1 MFSLH
6 PHHGS
11 DIHPPFYAQD
21 AHTLFQFLTTPQPT
35 QSGMVTIKREG
46 NISERALFK
55 VLSYQLGAPINQ
67 DLTGLSADASHLKD
81 ALLKYCKVDERDILS
96 TLSHM
101 CKTYIDHFSDPA
113 FALLTNHE
121 TKLVNALQRY
131 AANHARVYPS
141 DIAEQKYFSKLAKY
155 AFLERR
161 MANYA
166 YSNTALLALFTLV
179 PRERVGDALASIDH
193 HKHPSLYLA
202 AFSIIQGKNII
213 HAAAGGLMEH
223 FKKEHD
229 NGSPITHKDFSYF
242 NNLLL
247 TYVL

>member
-1 MFSLH
+1 MFSIY
-6 PHHGS
+6 PHYGS
-11 DIHPPFYAQD
+11 TNPPSFCTQGS
-21 AHTLFQFLTTPQPT
+21 HTLHQFLINPQPT
-35 QSGMVTIKREG
+35 QSGMVVIKRAG
-46 NISERALFK
+46 KISEGALFE

-67 DLTGLSADASHLKD
+67 DLTGLTADDCHLKD
-81 ALLKYCKVDERDILS
+81 TFLKYCEVDEGDILS
-96 TLSHM
+96 TLSRM
-101 CKTYIDHFSDPA
+101 CEKYIDHFSDPA
-113 FALLTNHE
+113 FASLTNHE
-121 TKLVNALQRY
+121 KRLLNALQRY
-131 AANHARVYPS
+131 AANHVRVLAS
-141 DIAEQKYFSKLAKY
+141 DIAEQKYFAKLAKY
-155 AFLERR
+155 AFLERF